1 MGQLNIAGR
10 VQYMPGPWGAD
21 VPAAGAQLEVFD
33 IDTNGDDRIWSGSTG
48 ADGRFAGTSSEWQD
62 KVSVPVWQPL
72 PLPGKYV
79 NKQVPDPTDL
89 LLLKLRVRVDGR
101 EHVVQPFLNGTPVPV
116 LLPFGPVVDRSQR
129 ALVVVNNT
137 VAGGRPELRDLYRFI
152 EAAGDAVAHALCG
165 PVYAD
170 VRSLNGSDATLAAVV
185 DMLRSLAARP
195 ALRAI
200 DLILNMHGAE
210 GILYFHGAQGGVAV
224 DQVRQQ
230 LQAVGGL
237 SAKLRLLYDT
247 SCYGASHAAAM
258 RQAGFDTAI
267 GGRAVVANSATE
279 YPAFLA
285 AWAAGS
291 PVGPAIEL
299 ANAPPLRE
307 PMDRYATEQLHFT
320 GVDSRKQ
327 VSGRADLT
335 IHHRPT

>member
-10 VQYMPGPWGAD
+10 VQYMPGPWGAGLP
-21 VPAAGAQLEVFD
+21 VAGAQVEVID
-33 IDTNGDDRIWSGSTG
+33 IDANGDDSIWRGSTG
-48 ADGRFAGTSSEWQD
+48 ADGRFSGTSSEWQD

-72 PLPGKYV
+72 PLPGRFV

-116 LLPFGPVVDRSQR
+116 LLPWPPVVERSQR
-129 ALVVVNNT
+129 ALLVVNNT
-137 VAGGRPELRDLYRFI
+137 VAGGRPELRELYRFI
-152 EAAGDAVAHALCG
+152 EAAGDAVAQALCG

-170 VRSLNGSDATLAAVV
+170 VRSLNGSDATLAAMVST
-185 DMLRSLAARP
+185 LRGLAARTE
-195 ALRAI
+195 LRAI
-200 DLILNMHGAE
+200 DLILNMHGAA
-210 GILYFHGAQGGVAV
+210 GKLYFHGAASGVAV
-224 DQVRQQ
+224 DEVRQQ
-230 LQAVGGL
+230 LQAADGVGG
-237 SAKLRLLYDT
+237 KLRLLYNT
-247 SCYGASHAAAM
+247 SCFGATHAAAM

-267 GGRAVVANSATE
+267 GGRGVVANSVTE

-285 AWAAGS
+285 AWATGS
-291 PVGPAIEL
+291 PVGPAMEL

-307 PMDRYATEQLHFT
+307 PMDRYASERLHFS
-320 GVDSRKQ
+320 GVDSRKV

>member
-21 VPAAGAQLEVFD
+21 VPAAGAQVEVFD
-33 IDTNGDDRIWSGSTG
+33 IDVDGTDRIWSGSTA

-62 KVSVPVWQPL
+62 RRTVPVWQPL
-72 PLPGKYV
+72 PLPGRFV
-79 NKQVPDPTDL
+79 NKQVPDPADL
-89 LLLKLRVRVDGR
+89 LLLKARVRVDGR

-116 LLPFGPVVDRSQR
+116 LLPWGPLVERSQR

-170 VRSLNGSDATLAAVV
+170 VRSINGSDATLAAVV
-185 DMLRSLAARP
+185 AVLRSLAARP
-195 ALRAI
+195 ELRAV
-200 DLILNMHGAE
+200 DLILNMHGAD
-210 GILYFHGAQGGVAV
+210 GTLFFHGTSGVAV
-224 DQVRQQ
+224 DLVRQQ

-237 SAKLRLLYDT
+237 SAKLRLLYNT
-247 SCYGASHAAAM
+247 SCFGATHAAAM

-267 GGRAVVANSATE
+267 GGVGVVANSVTE

-291 PVGPAIEL
+291 PAGPAMEL

-307 PMDRYATEQLHFT
+307 PMDRYATEQLHFP

-335 IHHRPT
+335 IHHRPI